1 VQHLDYFKGLFRLIF
16 IVTAG
21 IAGLAA
27 DREKGL
33 PVYFEDAFNL
43 CHSK

>member
-1 VQHLDYFKGLFRLIF
+1 VQQLNYFEGLLGLIF